1 MNKSNLDIEQLVDLF
16 DKEDKEAIDKDKIED
31 FLKDEENHAN
41 LCLLKDIAEIL
52 ARQNNSCP
60 DIDKEWDKFKKRK
73 SSTIKEKN
81 NFYVLATL
89 IGVAACILFLFIIY
103 NKETTTLDKQN
114 NTIVFKASNSEKN
127 ILLKSENGI
136 TQEIG
141 SLQTDSLLTTQ
152 GIKIGDN
159 SIDLKNS
166 KKEEIQ
172 TLIVPRG
179 KDFKVILADGT
190 EVWLNAESKL
200 SYPSKF
206 TSDTRLVTLEGEA
219 YFNVAKD
226 KARPFIVK
234 TNKLQ
239 TKVLGTEFNVKA
251 YDKDKQHITLVE
263 GKVQV
268 NCVLSKKEIELK
280 PGQDASLDEDG
291 SIVVKNVDTYKYTQW
306 KDGYFYFDNIA
317 LSEIVQELGRWYNID
332 IEFENSSM
340 LGYHL
345 HFVADR
351 NNALPQV
358 LENLNALQKVE
369 ALLID
374 NKLIIR

>member
-1 MNKSNLDIEQLVDLF
+1 MNESNQDIEQLVDLF
-16 DKEDKEAIDKDKIED
+16 NKEDKEAIDKNKIED

-41 LCLLKDIAEIL
+41 LCLLKDVAEAL

-60 DIDKEWDKFKKRK
+60 NIDKEWNKFKKKK
-73 SSTIKEKN
+73 SSIIKKKN
-81 NFYVLATL
+81 NLYILTTL
-89 IGVAACILFLFIIY
+89 IGAAACILFLFIIY
-103 NKETTTLDKQN
+103 SKDTTTLDKHN
-114 NTIVFKASNSEKN
+114 NTIVFKASSSDKN
-127 ILLKSENGI
+127 VLLKSENGI

-141 SLQTDSLLTTQ
+141 SSQTDSLLTIQ

-172 TLIVPRG
+172 TLIIPRG

-200 SYPSKF
+200 SYPSRF
-206 TSDTRLVTLEGEA
+206 TSDKRLVTLEGEA
-219 YFNVAKD
+219 YFKVAED
-226 KARPFIVK
+226 SERPFIVK
-234 TNKLQ
+234 TDKLQ
-239 TKVLGTEFNVKA
+239 TKVLGTEFNIKA
-251 YDKDKQHITLVE
+251 YENDKQHITLIE

-268 NCVLSKKEIELK
+268 NSILSKEDIELR
-280 PGQDASLDEDG
+280 PGQDAVLDADG

-351 NNALPQV
+351 NSTLPQV
-358 LENLNALQKVE
+358 LDNLNALQKVE
-369 ALLID
+369 ALFND
-374 NKLIIR
+374 NKLIIK